1 MTAFPSTYSSR
12 TFKIGEVYL
21 MRFDGSAHVQK
32 GWRPGIVFQND
43 IGNLH
48 SPNII
53 ALPLTTSLKKMN
65 MPTHVLVKA
74 EETGLKYD
82 SMVLAENPRCLSK
95 EEVGA
100 YITTLPASVMRD
112 VALAH
117 LKATSALSYLQLH
130 ELLDV
135 WQQTINM
142 NSKVS

>member
-1 MTAFPSTYSSR
+1 MTALQPPR
-12 TFKIGEVYL
+12 PVRPPKIGEVYL

-53 ALPLTTSLKKMN
+53 ALPLTTSLKKMH
-65 MPTHVLVKA
+65 MPTHVLIKA

-95 EEVGA
+95 DEIGA

-117 LKATSALSYLQLH
+117 LRATSALSYLQLH
-130 ELLDV
+130 ELLEV
-135 WQQTINM
+135 WQQTV
-142 NSKVS
+142 NSNSRVS